1 MGEGAVSPEQAPPD
15 RAEVVLES
23 ERTRVT
29 RLFVSRRTVIRKEP
43 LGPDAQRRLR
53 HEQAVLERLRGVVG
67 VAQVLDEPRYPGSI
81 TLADAGEASLALVVK
96 PLATDQ
102 LIGRAS
108 CRERV

>member
-1 MGEGAVSPEQAPPD
+1 MGEGCGCCLMRAPPV

-53 HEQAVLERLRGVVG
+53 
-67 VAQVLDEPRYPGSI
+67 S
-81 TLADAGEASLALVVK
+81 
-96 PLATDQ
+96 
-102 LIGRAS
+102 
-108 CRERV
+108 